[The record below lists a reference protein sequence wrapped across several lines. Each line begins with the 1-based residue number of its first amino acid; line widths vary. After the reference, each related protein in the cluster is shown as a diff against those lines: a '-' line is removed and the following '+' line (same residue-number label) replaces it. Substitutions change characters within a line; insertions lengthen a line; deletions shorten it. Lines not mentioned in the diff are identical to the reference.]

1 MKEFLLHRRRAAVV
15 IAAMTLSS
23 AALPVHAQGS
33 TASQTITWLVGQP
46 PGGTTDVV
54 TRVVARQVER
64 LLGQTVVVD
73 NRPGAAGAIALQAAA
88 RAPRNGLTLITVPGP
103 VLSAVPVPQIGKELV
118 GVATLAKGPMVLVG
132 TTAAPLPATLSELLS
147 AAKADPKAYAFA
159 TSGNGT
165 SQHLAG
171 ELMNQMAGT
180 KIMHIPYKGGSQA
193 VTDVVGGQVA
203 LGVLGITPVLPHI
216 KSGKLR
222 AYGVSTGSRA
232 AQLPDTPTLSEA
244 GLKGF
249 DAEQW
254 FVVAAPAGT
263 PAERLTELNQAIRKA
278 MESSDAMEALAVAGM
293 RPTTSSPSETTDFV
307 TKDLSRWRALVKK
320 ANIAIE

>member
-1 MKEFLLHRRRAAVV
+1 MKNSLFQRRQAAVM
-15 IAAMTLSS
+15 IAGMMLMSVAV
-23 AALPVHAQGS
+23 PVLAQG
-33 TASQTITWLVGQP
+33 TAAGSPITWLVGQP

-64 LLGQTVVVD
+64 LLGQTVVID
-73 NRPGAAGAIALQAAA
+73 NRPGAAGSIALQAAA
-88 RAPRNGLTLITVPGP
+88 RAPKNGNTLITVPGP
-103 VLSAVPVPQIGKELV
+103 VLSAVPVPQLGKELV

-132 TTAAPLPATLSELLS
+132 TTSAPLPGKLSDLLS
-147 AAKADPKAYAFA
+147 AAKADPKAFAFA

-180 KIMHIPYKGGSQA
+180 KIVHVPYKGGGQA
-193 VTDVVGGQVA
+193 VTDVVGGQVP

-216 KSGKLR
+216 KSGKLH
-222 AYGVSTGSRA
+222 ASGVSTASRA
-232 AQLPDTPTLSEA
+232 TQLPDTPTLSEA

-249 DAEQW
+249 DADQW

-263 PAERLTELNQAIRKA
+263 SPERLAELNHAIRKA
-278 MESSDAMEALAVAGM
+278 MESTDVMDALAAAGM
-293 RPTTSSPSETTDFV
+293 TPAATSPSETTDLV
-307 TKDLSRWRALVKK
+307 TKDLARWRALVKK

>member
-1 MKEFLLHRRRAAVV
+1 MKNSLFQRRQAAVM
-15 IAAMTLSS
+15 IAGMMLMSVAV
-23 AALPVHAQGS
+23 PVLAQG
-33 TASQTITWLVGQP
+33 TAAGSPITWLVGQP

-64 LLGQTVVVD
+64 LLGQTVVID
-73 NRPGAAGAIALQAAA
+73 NRPGAAGSIALQAAA
-88 RAPRNGLTLITVPGP
+88 RAPKNGNTLITVPGP
-103 VLSAVPVPQIGKELV
+103 VLSAVPVPQLGKELV

-132 TTAAPLPATLSELLS
+132 TTSAPLPGKLSDLLS
-147 AAKADPKAYAFA
+147 AAKADPKAFAFA

-180 KIMHIPYKGGSQA
+180 KIVHVPYKGGGQA
-193 VTDVVGGQVA
+193 VTDVVGGQVP

-216 KSGKLR
+216 KSGKLH
-222 AYGVSTGSRA
+222 AYGVSTASRA
-232 AQLPDTPTLSEA
+232 TQLPDTPTLSEA

-249 DAEQW
+249 DADQW

-263 PAERLTELNQAIRKA
+263 SPERLAELNHAIRKA
-278 MESSDAMEALAVAGM
+278 MESTDVMDALAAAGM
-293 RPTTSSPSETTDFV
+293 TPAAISLLLVHLE
-307 TKDLSRWRALVKK
+307 RARRTRV
-320 ANIAIE
+320 A